1 MKRTIRLRESELRQM
16 ISESVKNILQEH
28 DQEAL
33 GRLSARNLEKSADLA
48 KEMGQSGVFPKDK
61 INRMKHH
68 DKMAHKAN
76 RLQHE
81 LMGLDPD
88 KNFGHL
94 THPDFGKGFNDVQ
107 NEYSKLRSSISEF
120 VKRALNEVMDDYHLD
135 KFCERNPD
143 CGCNCMKC
151 PAFIANYRYNN
162 GLDDEDDE
170 VFESVGKKRRQ
181 HKTLNEAFGVD
192 FDDTL
197 RWVQKKNPNM
207 SYDEAE
213 KFATNIIRKREAKQL
228 ADKTANVPNTNNH
241 PVVKRFDVKVNKHAS
256 GYLNVDIADHQ
267 TKKMYGHSFKS
278 SDAARNFIIKTLDW
292 IVKNIPTNTNFYIE
306 NIKDKPTF
314 TRGAT
319 MFDRLTDFSNDI
331 LV

>member
-1 MKRTIRLRESELRQM
+1 M

-107 NEYSKLRSSISEF
+107 NEYSKLRSSISES
-120 VKRALNEVMDDYHLD
+120 VKRVLNEE
-135 KFCERNPD
+135 F
-143 CGCNCMKC
+143 
-151 PAFIANYRYNN
+151 
-162 GLDDEDDE
+162 EDD
-170 VFESVGKKRRQ
+170 FNAARDKHVGRGGM
-181 HKTLNEAFGVD
+181 FGME
-192 FDDTL
+192 L
-197 RWVQKKNPNM
+197 KN
-207 SYDEAE
+207 SEGDWQYGDITYD
-213 KFATNIIRKREAKQL
+213 
-228 ADKTANVPNTNNH
+228 PNTNTMSCMGVSIEVDPDMSIDQNLEGLYEELMNNG
-241 PVVKRFDVKVNKHAS
+241 FS
-256 GYLNVDIADHQ
+256 GD
-267 TKKMYGHSFKS
+267 
-278 SDAARNFIIKTLDW
+278 
-292 IVKNIPTNTNFYIE
+292 
-306 NIKDKPTF
+306 
-314 TRGAT
+314 
-319 MFDRLTDFSNDI
+319 
-331 LV
+331 